1 MIHNTLV
8 SQRNAYGQVL
18 LALAEKNKK
27 ILALTGDL
35 ASSTRLI
42 SFSRKY
48 PERFFNIG
56 VAEQNAIGVAAGLA
70 LEGFI
75 PFLSSFAVFLPGR
88 CFDQIR
94 VSICQNKANVKLIGS
109 HLGFSNAGD
118 GATAQSVADLAL
130 MRSLPDMTV
139 LSPIDAIELKE
150 AITAMAKLEGPAYL
164 RMSRAK
170 TPIVTKKGDFELG
183 EANILQKGKKVTL
196 VGTGPI
202 LAKILPWLKKQD
214 IEIINSATIKP
225 LDEIT
230 IKKSAR
236 KTGRVLTL
244 EEHSIIGG
252 LGAAVS
258 NALSDTGFPVRRIG
272 IPDVFGESARSSE
285 KLYAQYNLDEEGL
298 IKTIKDYL
306 EDSNLGWQ

>member
-8 SQRNAYGQVL
+8 SQRNAYGQILLVL
-18 LALAEKNKK
+18 AGKNEK
-27 ILALTGDL
+27 ILSLTGDL

-109 HLGFSNAGD
+109 HLGFSNTGD

-139 LSPIDAIELKE
+139 LSPIDAVELKE

-170 TPIVTKKGDFELG
+170 TPIVTKRGDFKLG
-183 EANILQKGKKVTL
+183 EANILQKGKKATL

-202 LAKILPWLKKQD
+202 LAKILPWLEKQD

-225 LDEIT
+225 LDEMT

-244 EEHSIIGG
+244 EEHSVIGG

-306 EDSNLGWQ
+306 EDSNLG